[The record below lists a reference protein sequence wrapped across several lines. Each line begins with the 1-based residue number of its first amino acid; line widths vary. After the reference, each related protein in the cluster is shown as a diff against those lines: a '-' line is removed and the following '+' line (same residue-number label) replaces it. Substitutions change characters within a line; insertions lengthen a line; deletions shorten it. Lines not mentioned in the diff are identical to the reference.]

1 MPTHTLTARNG
12 SFALM
17 VIAALVSGAGAGA
30 VPAQQPQ
37 QETVLEVVIG
47 GDAGAPPRFAVPD
60 FVPLTPESAEIA
72 KVVTQVLWDDL
83 NFEREFYLIPRDTY
97 ATVPQARSADQLAFA
112 SWRELGADGVIFG
125 TVQRSGDKVVV
136 QVRLLN
142 VRTRQAVFSK
152 EYTGTATNPRL
163 YAHTASDEIHLQQRA
178 LKGVARTKL
187 AFASD
192 RTRVRADGPVANRET
207 KEIYV
212 SDYDGGN
219 QQRITN
225 TRQLNS
231 YPSWS
236 ADGRAVAYTSYRRI
250 VPDIFISRIYEGIL
264 ETPLKGGRDSN
275 YLPVY
280 SQDGT
285 RIAFMSNRDGNPEIY
300 VMNVNGSNIRRLT
313 NHPAGDS
320 SPTWSPTGTQIAF
333 TSDRAGQP
341 QVYVMSSAD
350 GTGLRKLNSDPYA
363 DRPTWAPTGLNEIAI
378 TAGPASGPYHIKVL
392 DLASGAIRQITTGPG
407 SHESPAYSPSGR
419 HLAFTTTR
427 GGRTQVFII
436 GRDGRGQRQVTTDG
450 NNFSPAWSK

>member
-1 MPTHTLTARNG
+1 MPTHTLTARNR
-12 SFALM
+12 SFALL
-17 VIAALVSGAGAGA
+17 VVAALLSGTGATI

-37 QETVLEVVIG
+37 QETVIEVVIG
-47 GDAGAPPRFAVPD
+47 GDSGAPPRFAVPD
-60 FVPLTPESAEIA
+60 FVAMTPESAEIA
-72 KVVTQVLWDDL
+72 KVMTQVLWDDL

-97 ATVPQARSADQLAFA
+97 ATVPPARSAEQVAFA
-112 SWRELGADGVIFG
+112 SWRELGADGVLFG
-125 TVQRSGDKVVV
+125 TVQRTGDKVVV

-152 EYTGTATNPRL
+152 EYSGTASNPRL
-163 YAHTASDEIHLQQRA
+163 YAHTISDEIHLQQRA

-236 ADGRAVAYTSYRRI
+236 ADSRAVAYTSYRRI

-264 ETPLKGGRDSN
+264 ENPLKGGRDAN

-280 SQDGT
+280 SQDGS

-320 SPTWSPTGTQIAF
+320 SPTFSPTGTQIAF

-341 QVYVMSSAD
+341 QVYLMSSSD
-350 GTGLRKLNSDPYA
+350 GTGLRKLTSESYA
-363 DRPTWAPTGLNEIAI
+363 DRPTWAPTGLNEIAF
-378 TAGPASGPYHIKVL
+378 TAGTASDYDIKVL
-392 DLASGAIRQITTGPG
+392 DLASGAIRQITSGAG